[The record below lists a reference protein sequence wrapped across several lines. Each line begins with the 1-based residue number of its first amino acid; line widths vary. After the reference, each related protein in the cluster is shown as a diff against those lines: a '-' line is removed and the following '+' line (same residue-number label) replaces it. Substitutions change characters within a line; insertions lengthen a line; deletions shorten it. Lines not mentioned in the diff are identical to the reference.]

1 MIPFRVAA
9 ALLYVADDAAE
20 DPLVSVGFHIDFDVQ
35 EAADPLVGEKQD
47 ALNEDDRSRLDLDDL
62 AGSVVLAVVV
72 DGHSMVFPAFSSF
85 RCSTKR
91 SVSRESGWS

>member
-1 MIPFRVAA
+1 MIPFRSRPRSST
-9 ALLYVADDAAE
+9 E

-35 EAADPLVGEKQD
+35 EATDPLVGEKQD

-72 DGHSMVFPAFSSF
+72 DRTLDGL
-85 RCSTKR
+85 
-91 SVSRESGWS
+91 SGFQLL

>member
-1 MIPFRVAA
+1 MGFTVVKYWVMIPFRVAA

-72 DGHSMVFPAFSSF
+72 DRTLDGL
-85 RCSTKR
+85 
-91 SVSRESGWS
+91 SGFQLL

>member
-20 DPLVSVGFHIDFDVQ
+20 DPLVSVGFHIDFDLQ
-35 EAADPLVGEKQD
+35 EARIRSSA
-47 ALNEDDRSRLDLDDL
+47 RSRMPSTRMIGLGLDLDDL

-72 DGHSMVFPAFSSF
+72 DRTLDGL
-85 RCSTKR
+85 
-91 SVSRESGWS
+91 SGFQLL

>member
-47 ALNEDDRSRLDLDDL
+47 ALNEDDRSRGSILMISLDRLCWL
-62 AGSVVLAVVV
+62 
-72 DGHSMVFPAFSSF
+72 
-85 RCSTKR
+85 
-91 SVSRESGWS
+91 

>member
-1 MIPFRVAA
+1 MGFTVVKYWVMIPFRVAA

-47 ALNEDDRSRLDLDDL
+47 ALNEDDRSRGSILMISLDRLCWL
-62 AGSVVLAVVV
+62 
-72 DGHSMVFPAFSSF
+72 
-85 RCSTKR
+85 
-91 SVSRESGWS
+91 